1 MTNPRITIIGL
12 GLVGG
17 SMGLA
22 LKNSGKPIEIIGH
35 DRHPERNHQAS
46 KMGAV
51 DKTSF
56 NLPRACRDADMVIL
70 AIPLLEIRETL
81 QVIGPDLKQGCV
93 VTDTA
98 TLKQPALAWAA
109 ETLKQDI
116 FFIGG
121 APILNLSA
129 EEATAGL
136 DGARADLFQD
146 MLYPLCLSPKANPQ
160 AAKLVTGLVN
170 LLQARPFY
178 LDPVE
183 HDGLRAAVETLPI
196 LISLALMQQAAGSP
210 SWREA
215 RKLADHIFD
224 ATTAPLAG
232 DAAAQRARIMLN
244 SANLLPRIDALID
257 QLTQFREWI
266 ADDDADALQ
275 HVFDQTTFERDL
287 WLDDRAKANWETR
300 PGASEM
306 QGRSGLLGNLFGLSQ
321 HKPKDK

>member
-22 LKNSGKPIEIIGH
+22 LKNSGKPIEIVGH

-46 KMGAV
+46 KLGAV

-56 NLPRACRDADMVIL
+56 NLPRACRDADMIIL
-70 AIPLLEIRETL
+70 AIPLSNIRETL
-81 QVIGPDLKQGCV
+81 KVIGPDLKQGCV
-93 VTDTA
+93 VTDTT
-98 TLKQPALAWAA
+98 TLKQPVLTWAA
-109 ETLKQDI
+109 ETLPEGV

-121 APILNLSA
+121 APVLNLSA

-136 DGARADLFQD
+136 DGAREDLFQNL
-146 MLYPLCLSPKANPQ
+146 LYPLCLSSKANPK

-170 LLQARPFY
+170 LLQAHPFY

-196 LISLALMQQAAGSP
+196 LTSLALMQQAAGSP

-215 RKLADHIFD
+215 RKLADYVFD
-224 ATTAPLAG
+224 TTTAPLAG
-232 DAAAQRARIMLN
+232 DAEAQRARIMLN
-244 SANLLPRIDALID
+244 SKNLLPRIDALIEK
-257 QLTQFREWI
+257 LTQFREWV
-266 ADDDADALQ
+266 ASDDRDALKN
-275 HVFDQTTFERDL
+275 VFDQTTFERDL
-287 WLDDRAKANWETR
+287 WLDDRAKGNWETR
-300 PGASEM
+300 PGAPEVP
-306 QGRSGLLGNLFGLSQ
+306 GVSGLLGHLFGLSQ